1 MHHNLIPV
9 HCNLYPPMARY
20 YNAALSIWLSVDPRS
35 DKHFVYPFCFF
46 LLLPL

>member
-1 MHHNLIPV
+1 MPHNLSTDP
-9 HCNLYPPMARY
+9 CNLNPPSERH